1 MFNKTGKQIKTAGKE
16 LLSIFKAV
24 SDDIRQEAKLIKE
37 FKDFKKAQ
45 LQNPTKPE
53 AEANAHAHEDAQN

>member
-37 FKDFKKAQ
+37 FKEFKKAQ

-53 AEANAHAHEDAQN
+53 EEANAHAREDAQD